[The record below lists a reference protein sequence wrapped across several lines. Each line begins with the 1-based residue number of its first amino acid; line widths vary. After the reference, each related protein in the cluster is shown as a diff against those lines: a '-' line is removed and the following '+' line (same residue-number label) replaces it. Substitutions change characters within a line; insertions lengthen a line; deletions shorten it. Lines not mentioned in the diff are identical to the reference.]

1 MDDLQLD
8 LAATVARLR
17 QVKREG
23 YDQIP
28 DIAERL
34 WTCDLPRLEGHLS
47 AEAWAAVQDAER

>member
-34 WTCDLPRLEGHLS
+34 WTCDLPRLERHLS
-47 AEAWAAVQDAER
+47 AEALAAVEDAER